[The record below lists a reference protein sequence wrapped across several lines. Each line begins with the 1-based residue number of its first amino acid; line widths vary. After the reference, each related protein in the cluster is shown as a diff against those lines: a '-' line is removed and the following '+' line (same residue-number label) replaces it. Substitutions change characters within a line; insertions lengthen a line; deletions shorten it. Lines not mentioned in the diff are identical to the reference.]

1 VKEPSKIDEHFK
13 KAHFQQSVKRR
24 HCAVRILTQLG
35 DSGMACYL
43 LGIRTASELE
53 RSPFLGSLFE
63 GFIASE
69 ILKSQ
74 LNRGL
79 RREIYYFRDQQG
91 LEVDFLLPRQ
101 NAELWLIE
109 AKAGKTV
116 QTRMA
121 APLLSLE
128 SALGK
133 QSRRLLIVHR
143 KPQRS
148 VGTTAIAKGVEAL
161 DVEQFSKQLVRD

>member
-1 VKEPSKIDEHFK
+1 
-13 KAHFQQSVKRR
+13 
-24 HCAVRILTQLG
+24 
-35 DSGMACYL
+35 MACYF
-43 LGIRTASELE
+43 LGIRTANELE
-53 RSPFLGSLFE
+53 RSPFLGALFE

-74 LNRGL
+74 INQGL
-79 RREIYYFRDQQG
+79 RSELYYFRDQQG
-91 LEVDFLLPRQ
+91 LEVDFLLPRP
-101 NAELWLIE
+101 NAGLWLIE

-121 APLLSLE
+121 APLLSLQ

-133 QSRRLLIVHR
+133 QSRRLLILHR
-143 KPQRS
+143 KPQRP
-148 VGTTAIAKGVEAL
+148 VGATVIAKGVAAP